1 MDDSPAPPLQR
12 RLETAEILS
21 IGTELTSGETRDTN
35 AAELARS
42 LTEAGVDVTRLTTLP
57 DRRECVESAFRAAL
71 ERVDL
76 VISTGGLGP
85 TPDDLTRESI
95 AAVCDEIPAVD
106 PALERWLRSLWERRG
121 LPFSTINLKQ
131 AWRIPSASTI
141 ANPNGT
147 APGWWV
153 DRPDGRVVI
162 LLPGPPSEM
171 RPMWQETLA
180 RRLHDRSLGADRQVR
195 TLRLT
200 GIGESA
206 VADQLGDGLLRQR
219 NPEVTTY
226 ARWDA
231 LDVRLAASAQPASA
245 DRPGTSAAALLD
257 AVEAVV
263 LDVLASYVWARGV
276 TTWPEAIGAEL
287 GRLGWTLAIQ
297 EVGTGGAL
305 GALLRDQPWLVR
317 GESLAEASV
326 GGSGAAAPEAV
337 RAIRA
342 ASGASVGLTLL
353 ARSRAGDTAIS
364 VAIETPIEM
373 LQRRVAVFQD
383 GALGHSRAAL
393 SAASILLQVL
403 RGAGVSDAPSGPTGA
418 GRGSRSRRD
427 RAG

>member
-1 MDDSPAPPLQR
+1 MHDSPALPLQR

-35 AAELARS
+35 AGELARS
-42 LTEAGVDVTRLTTLP
+42 LTEVGVEVTRLTALP
-57 DRRECVESAFRAAL
+57 DRRERVESAFRAAL

-76 VISTGGLGP
+76 VVSSGGLGP

-95 AAVCDEIPAVD
+95 AAVCDEIPEVD

-121 LPFSTINLKQ
+121 LPFSAINLKQ

-171 RPMWQETLA
+171 RPMWQATLTG
-180 RRLHDRSLGADRQVR
+180 RLHERGLGADRQVR

-206 VADQLGDGLLRQR
+206 VADRLGDEILRQR

-231 LDVRLAASAQPASA
+231 VDVRLAASAVPASA
-245 DRPGTSAAALLD
+245 DQPGTSAAALLD

-263 LDVLASYVWARGV
+263 LDVLGSHVWARG
-276 TTWPEAIGAEL
+276 TTAWPEAIGTRPL
-287 GRLGWTLAIQ
+287 GLDSGHPGGGYRWCAGSAVPRPALAAARR
-297 EVGTGGAL
+297 VPGRRRG
-305 GALLRDQPWLVR
+305 RRPWPSDGR
-317 GESLAEASV
+317 P
-326 GGSGAAAPEAV
+326 GSGGRCRSSGQRGVRWLATRRSTTGRRHDRFRRDRDADPAA
-337 RAIRA
+337 
-342 ASGASVGLTLL
+342 T
-353 ARSRAGDTAIS
+353 RAGD
-364 VAIETPIEM
+364 
-373 LQRRVAVFQD
+373 
-383 GALGHSRAAL
+383 
-393 SAASILLQVL
+393 
-403 RGAGVSDAPSGPTGA
+403 GVP
-418 GRGSRSRRD
+418 
-427 RAG
+427 

>member
-1 MDDSPAPPLQR
+1 MHDSPALPLQR

-35 AAELARS
+35 AGELARS
-42 LTEAGVDVTRLTTLP
+42 LTEVGVEVTRLTALP
-57 DRRECVESAFRAAL
+57 DRRERVESAFRAAL

-76 VISTGGLGP
+76 VVSSGGLGP

-95 AAVCDEIPAVD
+95 AAVCDEVPEVD

-121 LPFSTINLKQ
+121 LPFSAINLKQ

-171 RPMWQETLA
+171 RPMWQATLTG
-180 RRLHDRSLGADRQVR
+180 RLHERGLGADRQVR

-206 VADQLGDGLLRQR
+206 VADQLGDEILRQR

-231 LDVRLAASAQPASA
+231 VDVRLAASAVPASA
-245 DRPGTSAAALLD
+245 DQPGTSAAALLD

-263 LDVLASYVWARGV
+263 LDVLGSHVWARG
-276 TTWPEAIGAEL
+276 TTAWPEAIGAEL

-305 GALLRDQPWLVR
+305 GALFRDQPWLLR
-317 GESLAEASV
+317 GESLAAAGVV
-326 GGSGAAAPEAV
+326 GRGPATAGPAAAAGAV
-337 RAIRA
+337 RA
-342 ASGASVGLTLL
+342 ASGASVGLLL
-353 ARSRAGDTAIS
+353 VARPRAGDTTVS
-364 VAIETPIEM
+364 VAIETPT
-373 LQRRVAVFQD
+373 QRRRERATAFRD

-393 SAASILLQVL
+393 SAAGILLRVL
-403 RGAGVSDAPSGPTGA
+403 RTEGVSDAPPG
-418 GRGSRSRRD
+418 
-427 RAG
+427 